1 MFVVRKYRGLAP
13 CESKAA
19 ATSMLHAL
27 CNALRP
33 LVSGATTAS
42 GPTSLYG
49 GSVDVVR
56 SCARRTS
63 PSGNDGSPDGVTTP
77 ILERALGFVLA
88 WPQ

>member
-1 MFVVRKYRGLAP
+1 MKKYRGLAP

-63 PSGNDGSPDGVTTP
+63 PSGNDGVITP
-77 ILERALGFVLA
+77 ILDRALGFALA